1 MRNPAGTRL
10 WSSSFPW
17 DVIIDIVLYSCETLM
32 AFLQICFVQL
42 LACSLNALSI
52 RIVYLPPLTGGAM
65 FF

>member
-1 MRNPAGTRL
+1 MGCYNRYCPLQLRNT
-10 WSSSFPW
+10 
-17 DVIIDIVLYSCETLM
+17 DM

-52 RIVYLPPLTGGAM
+52 RIVYLPPLIGGAM

>member
-1 MRNPAGTRL
+1 
-10 WSSSFPW
+10 
-17 DVIIDIVLYSCETLM
+17 M

-52 RIVYLPPLTGGAM
+52 RIVYLPLLTGGAM